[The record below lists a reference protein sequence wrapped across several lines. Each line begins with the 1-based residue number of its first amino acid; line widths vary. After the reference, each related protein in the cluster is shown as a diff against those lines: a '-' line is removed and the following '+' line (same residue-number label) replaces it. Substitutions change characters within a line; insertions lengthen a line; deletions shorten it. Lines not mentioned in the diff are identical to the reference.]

1 MAEVCMK
8 RHGHAKQLVVFFGAA
23 SIGTGGGWGAD
34 AVLRAC
40 CKVAR
45 RSSQATTPA
54 AASEPG
60 PSTPPPAKRSKRT
73 EAEQAAEPSQPT
85 RGKGKSQGKA
95 AEAKP
100 APQPGR
106 WLDRD
111 CNAALN
117 MQRIGESRDL
127 KLVMLGNLMDCG
139 KHNGGSKQRI
149 DGVIVG
155 ARRNRSAPSE
165 NRWTL
170 FGAAPCQRASG
181 RGGRTTH
188 WDHSRGI
195 VGGGLTRLNCA
206 AAHCLP
212 QQLQAEREEEAKT
225 NLLMRRLEQ
234 LKREKL
240 VLATEVEQEE
250 EFLTNTLQKRLEK
263 VQYICIHLSRFTS
276 SIPSLLVG
284 VLVQVASEK
293 AELEVKVVELKRQAG
308 GKHAFLQPNVLT
320 SWPWHAYTLIVIPT
334 VVRHWVRATQTEH
347 LAAEKAKLCKEKVDL
362 EATLELESEFIVNSL
377 QVQLGK
383 LGLEKKSLLREKT
396 DLQRQVTELGQSV
409 EKLKRDHVKLEQEM
423 ELQING
429 RSAAT
434 QLLLSC
440 CSAAAQLPLSI
451 GESMQRPIELCQW
464 DDLEALPAIGEE
476 YQQRYKLV
484 NDRLPKGRH
493 WLHRAAEYRRGLDGR
508 MEEEQI
514 ANKMARQMQALVR
527 NLRLIEEKLAVK
539 GITMKDLGIQPHELA
554 PTEAVRIGYSRSPSS
569 ATSLERSSQPHSSFS
584 GQLGSSPTMAHTLLS
599 LPSRREMRHHS
610 SSGGIS
616 LTPEGS
622 GSGLTARQSSGSP
635 GMAGAATT

>member
-1 MAEVCMK
+1 M
-8 RHGHAKQLVVFFGAA
+8 AA
-23 SIGTGGGWGAD
+23 SNSASTELLSARDEI
-34 AVLRAC
+34 AVLR
-40 CKVAR
+40 
-45 RSSQATTPA
+45 
-54 AASEPG
+54 
-60 PSTPPPAKRSKRT
+60 
-73 EAEQAAEPSQPT
+73 
-85 RGKGKSQGKA
+85 
-95 AEAKP
+95 
-100 APQPGR
+100 
-106 WLDRD
+106 
-111 CNAALN
+111 
-117 MQRIGESRDL
+117 
-127 KLVMLGNLMDCG
+127 
-139 KHNGGSKQRI
+139 QRI
-149 DGVIVG
+149 DGL
-155 ARRNRSAPSE
+155 SSE
-165 NRWTL
+165 LRH
-170 FGAAPCQRASG
+170 AKEQAVA
-181 RGGRTTH
+181 
-188 WDHSRGI
+188 
-195 VGGGLTRLNCA
+195 V
-206 AAHCLP
+206 
-212 QQLQAEREEEAKT
+212 QLQAEREEEAKT

-263 VQYICIHLSRFTS
+263 V
-276 SIPSLLVG
+276 
-284 VLVQVASEK
+284 ASEK
-293 AELEVKVVELKRQAG
+293 AELEVKVVELKR
-308 GKHAFLQPNVLT
+308 
-320 SWPWHAYTLIVIPT
+320 
-334 VVRHWVRATQTEH
+334 QTEH

-423 ELQING
+423 E
-429 RSAAT
+429 
-434 QLLLSC
+434 
-440 CSAAAQLPLSI
+440 
-451 GESMQRPIELCQW
+451 
-464 DDLEALPAIGEE
+464 
-476 YQQRYKLV
+476 
-484 NDRLPKGRH
+484 
-493 WLHRAAEYRRGLDGR
+493 